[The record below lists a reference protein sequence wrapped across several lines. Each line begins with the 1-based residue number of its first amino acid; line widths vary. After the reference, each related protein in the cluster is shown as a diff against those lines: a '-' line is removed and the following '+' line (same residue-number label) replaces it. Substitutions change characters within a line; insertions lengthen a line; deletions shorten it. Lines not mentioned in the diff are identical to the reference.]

1 VPGGDSGE
9 LIVAACS
16 LGIPH
21 PPGYP
26 LHTLLG
32 YASIQLLPFGTPAAR
47 VTFVSVVCSAG
58 ASALIYFTIVH
69 LFRALSG
76 EQIPQDMPS
85 ERKMRST
92 VLEAAGNRTSQGS
105 WDRSDAEGVH
115 AARASAVA
123 GAGIYSF
130 SPLVWTYSTQAEVF
144 SLNNLFAAALIFLS
158 ALYLVPLPPD
168 TTDRET
174 EANTKADSVAHPQG
188 KKRAPVLPRK
198 SEHTVLTPEGG
209 GGAGCGAAEAESAS
223 GETRIREHL
232 SEDSAV
238 SKSKASLRQALLDA
252 GMAEQRLGNAPTQKG
267 KGGFYW
273 ASANS
278 TTCQTLLVIIPGSGS
293 SDGGLWCLQYLLVCT
308 SKASTLVLADAT
320 HVSCLRLHRFSGQHG
335 AYTWRPGLQ
344 SAQYYRTSCTRTA
357 WAGARC
363 CCVQT
368 QTSSPPP
375 QQVASFCPLFF
386 F

>member
-1 VPGGDSGE
+1 
-9 LIVAACS
+9 
-16 LGIPH
+16 
-21 PPGYP
+21 
-26 LHTLLG
+26 
-32 YASIQLLPFGTPAAR
+32 
-47 VTFVSVVCSAG
+47 
-58 ASALIYFTIVH
+58 
-69 LFRALSG
+69 
-76 EQIPQDMPS
+76 
-85 ERKMRST
+85 MRSA
-92 VLEAAGNRTSQGS
+92 VLKAAGNRTRQWS

-168 TTDRET
+168 TTDTET
-174 EANTKADSVAHPQG
+174 EANTKADSVANPQG
-188 KKRAPVLPRK
+188 NKRAPVLPRK

-209 GGAGCGAAEAESAS
+209 GGAAQPAEVESAR
-223 GETRIREHL
+223 GETRDGEHL

-252 GMAEQRLGNAPTQKG
+252 GMAEQRLGKAPTHKG

-308 SKASTLVLADAT
+308 SKASTLVLVRSHTCVLSEAA
-320 HVSCLRLHRFSGQHG
+320 SFFRS
-335 AYTWRPGLQ
+335 TWRLYHEAGPGVGSVLPYLLHAH
-344 SAQYYRTSCTRTA
+344 SLGWGTLLLCPNTNFE
-357 WAGARC
+357 
-363 CCVQT
+363 
-368 QTSSPPP
+368 PPP
-375 QQVASFCPLFF
+375 AAGCLILPTFF
-386 F
+386 VLA

>member
-1 VPGGDSGE
+1 
-9 LIVAACS
+9 
-16 LGIPH
+16 
-21 PPGYP
+21 
-26 LHTLLG
+26 
-32 YASIQLLPFGTPAAR
+32 
-47 VTFVSVVCSAG
+47 
-58 ASALIYFTIVH
+58 
-69 LFRALSG
+69 
-76 EQIPQDMPS
+76 
-85 ERKMRST
+85 MRST
-92 VLEAAGNRTSQGS
+92 ILEASGNRTSQGS